1 MTKSFRPSRT
11 ALRSIAIVG
20 VVAAVI
26 GASAFGISTSM
37 AAQPHMTAALND
49 LQSTLTQLEDAV
61 PDKAGHRVQAINLVK
76 EAILQTTEGL
86 AAGAI

>member
-11 ALRSIAIVG
+11 AVRSVAILG
-20 VVAAVI
+20 VVATII
-26 GASAFGISTSM
+26 GASAFGISAS